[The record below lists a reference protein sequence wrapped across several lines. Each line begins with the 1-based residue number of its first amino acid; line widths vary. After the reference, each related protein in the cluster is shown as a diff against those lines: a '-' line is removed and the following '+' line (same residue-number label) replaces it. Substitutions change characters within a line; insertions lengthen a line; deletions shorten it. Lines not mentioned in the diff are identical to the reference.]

1 MTSRSILN
9 IFILVSMILAS
20 CKGNK
25 TSEDGSIDK
34 SIYLKKGAEISGTSQ
49 SALLKHLSAAME
61 EGEAAYAVQF
71 CNLRAIEVI
80 DSISKLNDCL
90 VSRISDRNRNPDN
103 ELDTETDKNIWDY
116 YKSAATAVTLSDTV
130 LQAEGRMVYY
140 RPIKIG
146 MPTCLKCHGKPGVDI
161 DDVTLA
167 VIDSLYPNDLAKN
180 YESGDLRGLWK
191 IEFN

>member
-1 MTSRSILN
+1 MRAILN
-9 IFILVSMILAS
+9 LFLLASMILAS
-20 CKGNK
+20 CTGNN
-25 TSEDGSIDK
+25 TSEDGSIDR
-34 SIYLKKGAEISGTSQ
+34 SIYLKRGAEISGTSQ
-49 SALLKHLSAAME
+49 SALIKHLNAAME
-61 EGEAAYAVQF
+61 EGETAYAVQF

-80 DSISKLNDCL
+80 DSISKLNNCL
-90 VSRISDRNRNPDN
+90 VSRVSDRNRNPDN
-103 ELDTETDKNIWDY
+103 ELDTESDKNIWSY
-116 YKSAATAVTLSDTV
+116 YKSAVNGIALSDTV

-161 DDVTLA
+161 DEATLA